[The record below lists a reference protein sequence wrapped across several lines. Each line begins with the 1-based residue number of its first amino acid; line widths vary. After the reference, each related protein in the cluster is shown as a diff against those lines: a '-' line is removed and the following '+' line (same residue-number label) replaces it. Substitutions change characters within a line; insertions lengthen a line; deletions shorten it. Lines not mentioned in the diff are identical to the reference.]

1 MRKIVSLVVLGLGLL
16 SFTTARADGPV
27 SLSVQAAGSSVTY
40 HVVHKFHKVDGVS
53 KSVEGR
59 ARIQPGG
66 VAQVMV
72 RVAIQSFDSG
82 NVNRD
87 AHMKEV
93 TEAEK
98 YPAVEVKAVGDGVV
112 IPTTFP
118 STVDKTMKAQV
129 NFHGITQTFD
139 IPVHIV
145 FTSATAA
152 TATTS
157 FMLSLDAYKVERP
170 SLAFIKIDDALKI
183 DATLVLG
190 S

>member
-1 MRKIVSLVVLGLGLL
+1 MRNVFSLAVLTLGLV
-16 SFTTARADGPV
+16 STVHADGPV
-27 SLSVQAAGSSVTY
+27 TLSVQAAGSTVTY
-40 HVVHKFHKVDGVS
+40 HIVHKFHKVDGVS
-53 KSVEGR
+53 KAVEGK

-66 VAQVMV
+66 IAQVMV
-72 RVAIQSFDSG
+72 RVPIESFDSG

-93 TEAEK
+93 TEAAK
-98 YPAVEVKAVGDGVV
+98 YPTVEVKAVGDGVTV
-112 IPTTFP
+112 PTSFP

-129 NFHGITQTFD
+129 SFHGITQSVD
-139 IPVHIV
+139 IPVKIV
-145 FTSATAA
+145 FSSATSA

-157 FMLSLDAYKVERP
+157 FALSLDAYKVERP
-170 SLAFIKIDDALKI
+170 SLAFIKVDDALKI